1 VVSVSS
7 AIDLLCVNTV
17 RGLAIDAVQKAN
29 SGHPGLPLGA
39 APMAHAL
46 WTRFLRHA
54 PHAPTWPDRDRFI
67 LSAGHGSMLLYALLH
82 LTGYDL
88 SLEEI
93 KRFRQWESKTPG
105 HPENFMTPGVEMATG
120 PLGQG
125 LATSVGMALAERFL
139 REKYNRPGHEVVD
152 HFTYV
157 LASDGDLME
166 GVAQEAASLAG
177 HQKLDR
183 LIVLYD
189 DNNITIDGS
198 TDLAFTEDTCAKF
211 DALGW
216 HTQRVDG
223 MDIDAVTK
231 AIEAA
236 RTVTDQ
242 PSLIACRT
250 VIGFGS
256 PNKAGSESSHG
267 APLGGDEVRLTK
279 QALGLDPDA
288 EFAVPEEARAFY
300 GQAVTR
306 GEQLVADW
314 EARIDAYASE
324 FPLEA
329 SELRRA
335 LNGELPEGWE
345 SSLPSFEKADATRN
359 QSAAVIQA
367 LSAALPNLISG
378 CADLGHS
385 VKTPIKGEASMQA
398 SSPTGRNVNYGVREH
413 AMAAAVN
420 GMTLHG
426 GVWAFGGTFLIFS
439 DYCRPSLRLAALMK
453 CPSLQLFSHD
463 SIGLGEDGPTHQ
475 PIEHT
480 MSLRLIPNF
489 NVMRPAD
496 GNETSACWRIALTS
510 QSTPSAI
517 LLSRQNLPILSP
529 SYAPGHP
536 AERGG
541 YVLRDADG
549 FRAVIL
555 ATGSEVEL
563 AVEAAALLA
572 QKGTPV
578 RVVSLPSWH
587 TFERQD
593 EVYRRSVLP
602 AGVPTV
608 SVEAGTTLGW
618 QKYADA
624 CVGMDRFGSSAPAE
638 ELFERFGFTA
648 ENVAATVES
657 LLG

>member
-1 VVSVSS
+1 
-7 AIDLLCVNTV
+7 
-17 RGLAIDAVQKAN
+17 
-29 SGHPGLPLGA
+29 
-39 APMAHAL
+39 MAHAL

-54 PHAPTWPDRDRFI
+54 PHDPSWPDRDRFI
-67 LSAGHGSMLLYALLH
+67 LSAGHGSLLLYALLH

-88 SLEEI
+88 SLDDI

-139 REKYNRPGHEVVD
+139 REKYNRPGHEVVN

-177 HQKLDR
+177 HQKLGR

-189 DNNITIDGS
+189 DNKITIDGS
-198 TDLAFTEDTCAKF
+198 TDLAFTENTCAKF
-211 DALGW
+211 EALGW
-216 HTQRVDG
+216 HTQKVDG
-223 MDIDAVTK
+223 MDIDAVSR
-231 AIEAA
+231 AIEIA
-236 RTVTDQ
+236 RQVTDR
-242 PSLIACRT
+242 PSLLACRT
-250 VIGFGS
+250 IIGFGS
-256 PNKAGSESSHG
+256 PNKAGHESSHG
-267 APLGGDEVRLTK
+267 APLGRDEVRLTK

-288 EFAVPEEARAFY
+288 EFAVPEEVRAFY

-306 GEQLVADW
+306 GKELVANW
-314 EARIDAYASE
+314 EARTDAYARD
-324 FPLEA
+324 FPAEA

-335 LNGELPEGWE
+335 LAGELPEGWE
-345 SSLPSFEKADATRN
+345 SALPSFEKADATRN

-367 LSAALPNLISG
+367 LSTAIPNLITG
-378 CADLGHS
+378 CADLAHS
-385 VKTPIKGEASMQA
+385 VKTPISGEASMQA
-398 SSPTGRNVNYGVREH
+398 DTPTGRNVNYGVREH

-496 GNETSACWRIALTS
+496 GNETSACWRIALS
-510 QSTPSAI
+510 SRSTPCAI
-517 LLSRQNLPILSP
+517 LLSRQTLPIVSP
-529 SYAPGHP
+529 AYAPGHP

-541 YVLRDADG
+541 YVLQEAEG
-549 FRAVIL
+549 FQAVIV
-555 ATGSEVEL
+555 ATGSEVSL
-563 AVEAAALLA
+563 AVKAAQLLGE
-572 QKGTPV
+572 KGKPV

-587 TFERQD
+587 TFEQQD
-593 EVYRRSVLP
+593 EDYRRSVLP
-602 AGVPTV
+602 NGVPTV
-608 SVEAGTTLGW
+608 SVEAGATLGW

-624 CVGMDRFGSSAPAE
+624 CVGMDRFGASAPAE
-638 ELFERFGFTA
+638 ELFKRFGFTP
-648 ENVAATVES
+648 ENVAAAVEK
-657 LLG
+657 LLS